1 MAASFFIFKYIIL
14 MNNQELYLKSIN
26 KEIDQ
31 IQYPH
36 APKDLYDPI
45 AYILDLGGKRIRPV
59 LVLMAAHVFS
69 ENPLS
74 AMPAALAVEIF
85 HNFTLLHDDVMDHAD
100 IRRGKPTVHKK
111 WNENAAILSGD
122 AMLILAYQHLAKV
135 EADKLASLLPVFSQT
150 AIEVCEGQQYDMDFE
165 TRQDVTVDEYME
177 MIRLKT
183 AVLLGCALKL
193 GALHSGSS
201 LTDADHLYRFGE
213 SIGLAFQLKDD
224 LLDVYGDVA
233 KFGKNI
239 GGDITSNKKTFL
251 LISAL
256 QNSEGAM
263 HAELKNWIS
272 LSVFD
277 RDEKV
282 EAVRAIYDALE
293 LKRISEERMKFY
305 YDKAIDS
312 LNQLSV
318 PAERFAELKELA
330 YQLMFRES

>member
-1 MAASFFIFKYIIL
+1 
-14 MNNQELYLKSIN
+14 MNNQELYLKAIN
-26 KEIDQ
+26 KEIDK
-31 IQYPH
+31 IQYPV

-59 LVLMAAHVFS
+59 LVLMASDIFS
-69 ENPLS
+69 ENSLS
-74 AMPAALAVEIF
+74 SMPAALAVEIF

-111 WNENAAILSGD
+111 WNGNAAILSGD
-122 AMLILAYQHLAKV
+122 AMLILAYQYLAKV
-135 EADKLASLLPVFSQT
+135 DPDKLSVLLPVFSQT

-165 TRQDVTVDEYME
+165 TRDDVTVDEYME

-183 AVLLGCALKL
+183 AVLLGCALKM
-193 GALHSGSS
+193 GALHSGASIS
-201 LTDADHLYRFGE
+201 DADLLYRFGE

-256 QNSEGAM
+256 QNAKDEM
-263 HAELKNWIS
+263 KDELISWIS
-272 LSVFD
+272 ETEFD
-277 RDEKV
+277 REEKV
-282 EAVRAIYDALE
+282 VAVRSIYDSLN
-293 LKRISEERMKFY
+293 LKRISEEKMKY
-305 YDKAIDS
+305 YYNMAIDA
-312 LNQLSV
+312 LDQMSV
-318 PAERFAELKELA
+318 STERTANLRELA

>member
-1 MAASFFIFKYIIL
+1 
-14 MNNQELYLKSIN
+14 MNNQELYLKAIN

-31 IQYPH
+31 IQYPV

-59 LVLMAAHVFS
+59 LVLMASDIFS

-74 AMPAALAVEIF
+74 SMPAALAVEIF

-122 AMLILAYQHLAKV
+122 AMLILAYQYLAKV
-135 EADKLASLLPVFSQT
+135 DADKLSVLLPVFSQT

-165 TRQDVTVDEYME
+165 TRDNVTVDEYME

-183 AVLLGCALKL
+183 AVLLGCALKM
-193 GALHSGSS
+193 GALHSGASMS
-201 LTDADHLYRFGE
+201 DADLLYRFGE

-251 LISAL
+251 LISAQ
-256 QNSEGAM
+256 QNAKGEM
-263 HAELKNWIS
+263 RDELMSWIS
-272 LSVFD
+272 GTEFD
-277 RDEKV
+277 REEKV
-282 EAVRAIYDALE
+282 AAVRAIYDSLD
-293 LKRISEERMKFY
+293 LKQISEEKMKYY
-305 YDKAIDS
+305 YDMAIDA
-312 LNQLSV
+312 LDQMSV
-318 PAERFAELKELA
+318 SPERTAGLKELA

>member
-1 MAASFFIFKYIIL
+1 
-14 MNNQELYLKSIN
+14 MNNQELYLKAIN

-31 IQYPH
+31 IQYPVT
-36 APKDLYDPI
+36 PKDLYDPI

-59 LVLMAAHVFS
+59 LVLMASDIFS

-74 AMPAALAVEIF
+74 SMPAALAVEIF

-122 AMLILAYQHLAKV
+122 AMLILAYQYLAKV
-135 EADKLASLLPVFSQT
+135 DTDKLAVLLPVFSQT

-165 TRQDVTVDEYME
+165 TRDNVTVDEYME

-183 AVLLGCALKL
+183 AVLLGCALKM

-201 LTDADHLYRFGE
+201 MSDADLLYRFGE

-239 GGDITSNKKTFL
+239 GGDIVSNKKTFL
-251 LISAL
+251 LISAQ
-256 QNSEGAM
+256 QNAKGQM
-263 HAELKNWIS
+263 RDELMNWIS
-272 LSVFD
+272 GAEFD
-277 RDEKV
+277 REEKV
-282 EAVRAIYDALE
+282 AAVRAIYDSLD
-293 LKRISEERMKFY
+293 LKQISEEKMKY
-305 YDKAIDS
+305 YYNMAIDA
-312 LNQLSV
+312 LDQMSV
-318 PAERFAELKELA
+318 SPERTADLKELA